1 MVLAIPIRIEF
12 NRPPGTPIGQIMNEV
27 RFWLDENKIEPV
39 DFKTVVGREGI
50 GFEMRFRKEEE
61 GDRFQRAFG

>member
-1 MVLAIPIRIEF
+1 
-12 NRPPGTPIGQIMNEV
+12 MNEV

-50 GFEMRFRKEEE
+50 GFEIRFRKEEE